1 MGRKV
6 REVVDM
12 DVSEIYS
19 LKSQLQNPGVTPLC
33 YILNSLITS
42 NRCLLVTVNS
52 LQTEENRDS
61 NIIYKIYKT

>member
-6 REVVDM
+6 KEVVDM

-42 NRCLLVTVNS
+42 NRCRLVTVNS